1 MAAAATARPPMAA
14 ESCLASAAPVAA
26 GAAVV
31 VAEVA
36 EPVAAPASL
45 LDSVGVA
52 EADSEPEADSVE
64 LGAAV
69 VEPVTAPAV
78 EELS

>member
-1 MAAAATARPPMAA
+1 M
-14 ESCLASAAPVAA
+14 
-26 GAAVV
+26 V

-52 EADSEPEADSVE
+52 EADSEPEPDSVE

-69 VEPVTAPAV
+69 VDPVTAPAV